1 MSMLN
6 RYSHTNRE
14 VVKKMR
20 IWQTQGLSELMDHIY
35 IDLEKST
42 NKEKRV
48 VLIRLNQLCK
58 QRL

>member
-6 RYSHTNRE
+6 RYSYTNRE

>member
-6 RYSHTNRE
+6 RYSYTNRE

-20 IWQTQGLSELMDHIY
+20 IWKTRGLSELMDHIY

>member
-6 RYSHTNRE
+6 RYSYTNRE

-20 IWQTQGLSELMDHIY
+20 IWQTRGLSELMDHIY

-42 NKEKRV
+42 NKEKRL

>member
-6 RYSHTNRE
+6 RYSYTNRE

-42 NKEKRV
+42 NKEKRL